1 MIKKPKNINL
11 TDTAYGHT
19 RGRFCCVDKLS
30 DICYNFVEVM
40 KMPRAPRQKSES
52 GIYHVMLRGIN
63 QQVIFEES
71 DDYFKFIETIE
82 KYKAVSGY
90 KVFAYC
96 LMSNHIHILLKVEK
110 EELDLIMKRIAG
122 SYVYWYN
129 WKYHRV
135 GHLFQDRFKS
145 EPVEDDAYFLTV
157 LRYIHQN
164 PIKAGI
170 VKGIDDYRFSSY
182 NDYIDEES
190 NIVDFDFVFS
200 LMNKDEFI
208 SFNNEKNDD
217 ACLDID
223 SKDYRINDIDARK
236 MIKKVS
242 KCDSLTEFQGLSIKK
257 RDKYIREL
265 KENGLSIRQISRLTG
280 VSFAIVRRICMSQ

>member
-1 MIKKPKNINL
+1 
-11 TDTAYGHT
+11 
-19 RGRFCCVDKLS
+19 
-30 DICYNFVEVM
+30 
-40 KMPRAPRQKSES
+40 MPRAPRQKSES
-52 GIYHVMLRGIN
+52 GIYHIMLRGIN
-63 QQVIFEES
+63 QQVIFEDEE
-71 DDYFKFIETIE
+71 DNQKFIETL
-82 KYKAVSGY
+82 KTYKAVSGY

-96 LMSNHIHILLKVEK
+96 LMSNHVHILLKVEK
-110 EELDLIMKRIAG
+110 EELDLIMKRLAG

-170 VKGIDDYRFSSY
+170 VKGIDDYQYSSY

-190 NIVDFDFVFS
+190 NIVDFDFALS
-200 LMNKDEFI
+200 LMNKNEFI
-208 SFNNEKNDD
+208 LFNNEKNDD
-217 ACLDID
+217 ACLDMD
-223 SKDYRINDIDARK
+223 SNDYRINDIDARK
-236 MIKKVS
+236 IIKKVS
-242 KCDSLTEFQGLSIKK
+242 KCDNLTEFQGLSIEK

-280 VSFAIVRRICMSQ
+280 VSFAIVRRICVSQ